1 MKIIAVSGLARSGKD
16 TIANKLQE
24 IIRENNPN
32 LKVSRESLASSLKE
46 EMNEFI
52 LSKFNKNI
60 YELDGEDKEMLRP
73 LLVAYGF
80 AKRYQSEGR
89 YFVDLLMKKM
99 QNENN
104 DICIISD
111 LRYADKQN
119 DELFWLKNEVN
130 GKLIHIERFSW
141 KDSAKT
147 RKNFIKPPNEDE
159 KRNDPILKSVADF
172 KISWE
177 SSKNQ
182 KELDDMARKYC
193 EEFYYNNISCFI

>member
-24 IIRENNPN
+24 VILENNPN
-32 LKVSRESLASSLKE
+32 LKVSRESFASFLKD
-46 EMNEFI
+46 EMNEFV
-52 LSKFNKNI
+52 LSNFNKNI
-60 YELDGEDKEMLRP
+60 YDLDGEEKEMLRP

-80 AKRYQSEGR
+80 AKRYETQGR
-89 YFVDLLMKKM
+89 YFVDLLMRKM

-130 GKLIHIERFSW
+130 GKLIHIERYSW
-141 KDSAKT
+141 KDSSKT
-147 RKNFIKPPNEDE
+147 RKVFIKPPNEDE
-159 KRNDPILKSVADF
+159 KRNNPILKSVADF

-177 SSKNQ
+177 SSKNDQ
-182 KELDDMARKYC
+182 ELDNMARKYC